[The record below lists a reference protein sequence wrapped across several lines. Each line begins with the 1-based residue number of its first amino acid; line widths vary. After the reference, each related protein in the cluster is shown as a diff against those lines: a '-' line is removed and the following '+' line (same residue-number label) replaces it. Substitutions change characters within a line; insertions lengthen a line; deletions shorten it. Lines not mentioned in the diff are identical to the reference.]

1 MSVFWREAVNV
12 GSSTSA
18 LGASEHLDGSNIIEG
33 DESDMSTV
41 RSTSRI
47 EEVEDGCGNNE
58 QNEYKPENGQD
69 GDQVSALARVT
80 YYQKR

>member
-1 MSVFWREAVNV
+1 VTVFWREAVNV
-12 GSSTSA
+12 SSSTSA
-18 LGASEHLDGSNIIEG
+18 LGASEHLDGSNIIKG

-58 QNEYKPENGQD
+58 KKELEPENGQD
-69 GDQVSALARVT
+69 GDQVSALARLT
-80 YYQKR
+80 

>member
-1 MSVFWREAVNV
+1 MTVFWRETVNV

-33 DESDMSTV
+33 DESDMSNV
-41 RSTSRI
+41 RSTSSI

-58 QNEYKPENGQD
+58 QNESKPENGQD
-69 GDQVSALARVT
+69 GDEVRTFGKA
-80 YYQKR
+80 